1 MTILQ
6 TAHVSKSH
14 LMNSDT
20 SKVTERTLECVAS
33 SKLYNS
39 VIKQTSSVGLAVW
52 RGRADSYPERGEHHY
67 SARSSWPLRAYGGA
81 GNHPSVH
88 NDICIHHWIDYGSS
102 DSGLCGP
109 PQTGDSAPPA
119 CDDHARPTL
128 FGAYATR
135 ARPHA
140 PIRFGG
146 EEIGR
151 QAPNPESSAP

>member
-6 TAHVSKSH
+6 PAHVSKSN

-20 SKVTERTLECVAS
+20 RKATERTLGCGAS
-33 SKLYNS
+33 PKLYNS
-39 VIKQTSSVGLAVW
+39 AIKQTSSVVLAVW

-81 GNHPSVH
+81 GNHSSVY
-88 NDICIHHWIDYGSS
+88 NDICIQQWIENGSS

-119 CDDHARPTL
+119 CDDHARPPL
-128 FGAYATR
+128 LGAYANR
-135 ARPHA
+135 AHPHS
-140 PIRFGG
+140 PMRFGG
-146 EEIGR
+146 HIF
-151 QAPNPESSAP
+151 NPHANFRTSPA